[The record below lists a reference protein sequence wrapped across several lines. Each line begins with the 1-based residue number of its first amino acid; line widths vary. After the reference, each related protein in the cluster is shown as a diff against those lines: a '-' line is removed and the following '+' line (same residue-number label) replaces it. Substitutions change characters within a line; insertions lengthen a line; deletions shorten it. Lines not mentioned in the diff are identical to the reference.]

1 LKFQSFAG
9 VTDCGG
15 EKFREYAG
23 LFSLTRQEFDS
34 HFRGKPAG

>member
-9 VTDCGG
+9 VTGCGG
-15 EKFREYAG
+15 KKFRQFMG
-23 LFSLTRQEFDS
+23 LFNLTRQEFDS